1 MKKRYLFIVLIIL
14 CIASIF
20 IGVTNI
26 NINDIL
32 TFNIDKI
39 EILLIS
45 RLPRLIAIIVAGV
58 GLSIS
63 GLIMQQ
69 ISKNKFVSPTTA
81 ATADFAKLGIL
92 FCIMIIPGATIM
104 QKMIVSFVFAG
115 LGTVLFMK
123 MIKAIKIKNIVF
135 VPLIG
140 MMLGKI
146 VGSITTFFAYK
157 YDLVQNISSW
167 MEGDM
172 SLIMKGSYE
181 LLYLSVP
188 MVIIAFLYANKFT
201 IVGMGEDFAINLGLN
216 YNFVINVGLAIVSL
230 ICAVTIITVGNIPFL
245 GLIIPNIVS
254 LYSGDNLKKTLYHT
268 ALLGPIF
275 LLACDILGRIIIF
288 PFEMSISLT
297 VGVIGS
303 IIFLYMIVRGTKMKT
318 KDKKS
323 IIILTVLALILI
335 TSFLFIGVNS
345 VNFKYALYRRIP
357 KIYAMILTGAAI
369 GFSSLIFQTV
379 TNNRILTPSI
389 LGIDSL
395 YVLLQTTIVFLLGS
409 SSAIISNGNIN
420 FIITIVSMLLFSS
433 LIY

>member
-1 MKKRYLFIVLIIL
+1 MKKRYLFIILIIL
-14 CIASIF
+14 SIISLF
-20 IGVTNI
+20 VGVTNI
-26 NINDIL
+26 SVNDIL
-32 TFNIDKI
+32 SFNIDKI
-39 EILLIS
+39 QILLIS

-104 QKMIVSFVFAG
+104 QKMIISFIFAG
-115 LGTVLFMK
+115 LVTILFMK
-123 MIKAIKIKNIVF
+123 MIKEIKIKNIIF

-146 VGSITTFFAYK
+146 IGSITTFFAYK

-181 LLYLSVP
+181 LLYLSIP

-201 IVGMGEDFAINLGLN
+201 IVGMGEDFAINLGVN
-216 YNFVINVGLAIVSL
+216 YNFVVNVGLAIVSL

-245 GLIIPNIVS
+245 GLIIPNIIS

-275 LLACDILGRIIIF
+275 LLACDILGRFIIF

-303 IIFLYMIVRGTKMKT
+303 IIFLYMIIRGSKNE
-318 KDKKS
+318 
-323 IIILTVLALILI
+323 
-335 TSFLFIGVNS
+335 G
-345 VNFKYALYRRIP
+345 
-357 KIYAMILTGAAI
+357 
-369 GFSSLIFQTV
+369 
-379 TNNRILTPSI
+379 
-389 LGIDSL
+389 
-395 YVLLQTTIVFLLGS
+395 
-409 SSAIISNGNIN
+409 
-420 FIITIVSMLLFSS
+420 
-433 LIY
+433 

>member
-1 MKKRYLFIVLIIL
+1 MKKIYLFIVLIIL
-14 CIASIF
+14 SIISLF
-20 IGVTNI
+20 VGVTNI
-26 NINDIL
+26 SVNDIL
-32 TFNIDKI
+32 SFNIDKI
-39 EILLIS
+39 QILLIS

-104 QKMIVSFVFAG
+104 QKMIISFIFAG
-115 LGTVLFMK
+115 LGTILFMK
-123 MIKAIKIKNIVF
+123 MIKAIKIKNIIF

-146 VGSITTFFAYK
+146 IGSITTFFAYK

-201 IVGMGEDFAINLGLN
+201 IVGMGEDFAINLGVN
-216 YNFVINVGLAIVSL
+216 YNFVVNVGLAIVSL
-230 ICAVTIITVGNIPFL
+230 ICAITIITVGNIPFL

-275 LLACDILGRIIIF
+275 LLACDILGRFIIF

-303 IIFLYMIVRGTKMKT
+303 IIFLYMIIRGSKNE
-318 KDKKS
+318 
-323 IIILTVLALILI
+323 
-335 TSFLFIGVNS
+335 G
-345 VNFKYALYRRIP
+345 
-357 KIYAMILTGAAI
+357 
-369 GFSSLIFQTV
+369 
-379 TNNRILTPSI
+379 
-389 LGIDSL
+389 
-395 YVLLQTTIVFLLGS
+395 
-409 SSAIISNGNIN
+409 
-420 FIITIVSMLLFSS
+420 
-433 LIY
+433 

>member
-1 MKKRYLFIVLIIL
+1 MKKRYLFIILIIL
-14 CIASIF
+14 SIISLF
-20 IGVTNI
+20 VGVTNI
-26 NINDIL
+26 SVNDIL
-32 TFNIDKI
+32 SFNIDKI

-45 RLPRLIAIIVAGV
+45 RLPRLIAIIGAGV

-104 QKMIVSFVFAG
+104 QKMIISFIFAG
-115 LGTVLFMK
+115 LGTILFMK
-123 MIKAIKIKNIVF
+123 MIKAIKIKNIIF
-135 VPLIG
+135 IPLIG

-146 VGSITTFFAYK
+146 IGSITTFFAYK

-201 IVGMGEDFAINLGLN
+201 IVGMGEDFAINLGVN
-216 YNFVINVGLAIVSL
+216 YNFVVNVGLAIVSL

-254 LYSGDNLKKTLYHT
+254 LYSGDNLKKTLYNT

-275 LLACDILGRIIIF
+275 LLACDILGRFIIF

-303 IIFLYMIVRGTKMKT
+303 IIFLYMIIRGSKNE
-318 KDKKS
+318 
-323 IIILTVLALILI
+323 
-335 TSFLFIGVNS
+335 G
-345 VNFKYALYRRIP
+345 
-357 KIYAMILTGAAI
+357 
-369 GFSSLIFQTV
+369 
-379 TNNRILTPSI
+379 
-389 LGIDSL
+389 
-395 YVLLQTTIVFLLGS
+395 
-409 SSAIISNGNIN
+409 
-420 FIITIVSMLLFSS
+420 
-433 LIY
+433 

>member
-1 MKKRYLFIVLIIL
+1 MYIGGKQMKKRYLFIILIIL
-14 CIASIF
+14 SIISLF
-20 IGVTNI
+20 VGVTNI
-26 NINDIL
+26 SVNDIL
-32 TFNIDKI
+32 SFNIDKI
-39 EILLIS
+39 QILLIS

-92 FCIMIIPGATIM
+92 FCIIIIPGATIM
-104 QKMIVSFVFAG
+104 QKMIISFIFAG
-115 LGTVLFMK
+115 LGTILFMK
-123 MIKAIKIKNIVF
+123 MIKAIKIKNIIF

-146 VGSITTFFAYK
+146 IGSITTFFAYK

-181 LLYLSVP
+181 LLYLSIP

-201 IVGMGEDFAINLGLN
+201 IVGMGEDFAINLGVN
-216 YNFVINVGLAIVSL
+216 YNFVVNVGLAIVSL

-245 GLIIPNIVS
+245 GLIIPNIIS

-275 LLACDILGRIIIF
+275 LLACDILGRFIIF

-303 IIFLYMIVRGTKMKT
+303 IIFLYMIIRGSKNE
-318 KDKKS
+318 
-323 IIILTVLALILI
+323 
-335 TSFLFIGVNS
+335 G
-345 VNFKYALYRRIP
+345 
-357 KIYAMILTGAAI
+357 
-369 GFSSLIFQTV
+369 
-379 TNNRILTPSI
+379 
-389 LGIDSL
+389 
-395 YVLLQTTIVFLLGS
+395 
-409 SSAIISNGNIN
+409 
-420 FIITIVSMLLFSS
+420 
-433 LIY
+433 

>member
-1 MKKRYLFIVLIIL
+1 MKKRYLFIILIIL
-14 CIASIF
+14 SIISLF
-20 IGVTNI
+20 VGVTNI
-26 NINDIL
+26 SVNDIL
-32 TFNIDKI
+32 SFNIDKI
-39 EILLIS
+39 QILLIS

-69 ISKNKFVSPTTA
+69 ISKNKLVSPTTA

-104 QKMIVSFVFAG
+104 QKMIISFIFAG
-115 LGTVLFMK
+115 LGTILFMK
-123 MIKAIKIKNIVF
+123 MIKAIKIKNIIF

-146 VGSITTFFAYK
+146 IGSITTFFAYK

-181 LLYLSVP
+181 LLYLSIP

-201 IVGMGEDFAINLGLN
+201 IVGMGEDFAINLGVN
-216 YNFVINVGLAIVSL
+216 YNFVVNVGLAIVSL

-245 GLIIPNIVS
+245 GLIIPNIIS

-275 LLACDILGRIIIF
+275 LLACDILGRFIIF

-303 IIFLYMIVRGTKMKT
+303 IIFLYMIIRGSKNE
-318 KDKKS
+318 
-323 IIILTVLALILI
+323 
-335 TSFLFIGVNS
+335 G
-345 VNFKYALYRRIP
+345 
-357 KIYAMILTGAAI
+357 
-369 GFSSLIFQTV
+369 
-379 TNNRILTPSI
+379 
-389 LGIDSL
+389 
-395 YVLLQTTIVFLLGS
+395 
-409 SSAIISNGNIN
+409 
-420 FIITIVSMLLFSS
+420 
-433 LIY
+433 

>member
-1 MKKRYLFIVLIIL
+1 MYIGGKQMKKRYLFIILIIL
-14 CIASIF
+14 SIISLF
-20 IGVTNI
+20 VGVTNI
-26 NINDIL
+26 SVNDIL
-32 TFNIDKI
+32 SFNIDKI
-39 EILLIS
+39 QILLIS

-104 QKMIVSFVFAG
+104 QKMIISFIFAG
-115 LGTVLFMK
+115 LGTILFMK
-123 MIKAIKIKNIVF
+123 MIKAIKIKNIIF
-135 VPLIG
+135 IPLIG

-146 VGSITTFFAYK
+146 IGSITTFFAYK

-201 IVGMGEDFAINLGLN
+201 IVGMGEDFAINLGVN
-216 YNFVINVGLAIVSL
+216 YNFVVNVGLAIVSL

-245 GLIIPNIVS
+245 GLIIPNIIS

-275 LLACDILGRIIIF
+275 LLACDILGRFIIF

-303 IIFLYMIVRGTKMKT
+303 IIFLYMIIRGSKNE
-318 KDKKS
+318 
-323 IIILTVLALILI
+323 
-335 TSFLFIGVNS
+335 G
-345 VNFKYALYRRIP
+345 
-357 KIYAMILTGAAI
+357 
-369 GFSSLIFQTV
+369 
-379 TNNRILTPSI
+379 
-389 LGIDSL
+389 
-395 YVLLQTTIVFLLGS
+395 
-409 SSAIISNGNIN
+409 
-420 FIITIVSMLLFSS
+420 
-433 LIY
+433 

>member
-1 MKKRYLFIVLIIL
+1 MKKRYLFIILIIL
-14 CIASIF
+14 SIISLF
-20 IGVTNI
+20 VGVTNI
-26 NINDIL
+26 SVNDIL
-32 TFNIDKI
+32 SFNIDKI
-39 EILLIS
+39 QILLIS

-104 QKMIVSFVFAG
+104 QKMIISFIFAG
-115 LGTVLFMK
+115 LGTILFMK
-123 MIKAIKIKNIVF
+123 MIKAIKIKNIIF

-146 VGSITTFFAYK
+146 IGSITTFFAYK

-181 LLYLSVP
+181 LLYLSIP

-201 IVGMGEDFAINLGLN
+201 IVGMGEDFAINLGVN
-216 YNFVINVGLAIVSL
+216 YNFVVNVGLAIVSV

-245 GLIIPNIVS
+245 GLIIPNIIS

-275 LLACDILGRIIIF
+275 LLACDILGRFIIF

-303 IIFLYMIVRGTKMKT
+303 IIFLYMIIRGSKNE
-318 KDKKS
+318 
-323 IIILTVLALILI
+323 
-335 TSFLFIGVNS
+335 G
-345 VNFKYALYRRIP
+345 
-357 KIYAMILTGAAI
+357 
-369 GFSSLIFQTV
+369 
-379 TNNRILTPSI
+379 
-389 LGIDSL
+389 
-395 YVLLQTTIVFLLGS
+395 
-409 SSAIISNGNIN
+409 
-420 FIITIVSMLLFSS
+420 
-433 LIY
+433 

>member
-1 MKKRYLFIVLIIL
+1 MKKRYLFIILIIL
-14 CIASIF
+14 SIISLF
-20 IGVTNI
+20 VGVTNI
-26 NINDIL
+26 SVNDIL
-32 TFNIDKI
+32 SFNIDKI
-39 EILLIS
+39 QILLIS

-104 QKMIVSFVFAG
+104 QKMIISFIFAG
-115 LGTVLFMK
+115 LGTILFMK
-123 MIKAIKIKNIVF
+123 MIKAIKIKNIIF
-135 VPLIG
+135 IPLIG

-146 VGSITTFFAYK
+146 IGSITTFFAYK

-201 IVGMGEDFAINLGLN
+201 IVGMGEDFAINLGVN
-216 YNFVINVGLAIVSL
+216 YNFVVNVGLAIVSL

-275 LLACDILGRIIIF
+275 LLACDILGRFIIF

-303 IIFLYMIVRGTKMKT
+303 IIFLYMIIRGSKNE
-318 KDKKS
+318 
-323 IIILTVLALILI
+323 
-335 TSFLFIGVNS
+335 G
-345 VNFKYALYRRIP
+345 
-357 KIYAMILTGAAI
+357 
-369 GFSSLIFQTV
+369 
-379 TNNRILTPSI
+379 
-389 LGIDSL
+389 
-395 YVLLQTTIVFLLGS
+395 
-409 SSAIISNGNIN
+409 
-420 FIITIVSMLLFSS
+420 
-433 LIY
+433 

>member
-1 MKKRYLFIVLIIL
+1 MYIGGKQMKKRYLFIILIIL
-14 CIASIF
+14 SIISLF
-20 IGVTNI
+20 VGVTNI
-26 NINDIL
+26 SVNDIL
-32 TFNIDKI
+32 SFNIDKI
-39 EILLIS
+39 QILLIS

-104 QKMIVSFVFAG
+104 QKMIISFIFAG
-115 LGTVLFMK
+115 LGTILFMK
-123 MIKAIKIKNIVF
+123 MIKAIKIKNIIF
-135 VPLIG
+135 ITLIG

-146 VGSITTFFAYK
+146 IGSITTFFAYK

-172 SLIMKGSYE
+172 SLIMKGRYE

-201 IVGMGEDFAINLGLN
+201 IVGMGEDFAINLGVN
-216 YNFVINVGLAIVSL
+216 YNFVVNVGLAIVSL

-245 GLIIPNIVS
+245 GLIIPNIIS

-275 LLACDILGRIIIF
+275 LLACDILGRFIIF

-303 IIFLYMIVRGTKMKT
+303 IIFLYMIIRGSKNE
-318 KDKKS
+318 
-323 IIILTVLALILI
+323 
-335 TSFLFIGVNS
+335 G
-345 VNFKYALYRRIP
+345 
-357 KIYAMILTGAAI
+357 
-369 GFSSLIFQTV
+369 
-379 TNNRILTPSI
+379 
-389 LGIDSL
+389 
-395 YVLLQTTIVFLLGS
+395 
-409 SSAIISNGNIN
+409 
-420 FIITIVSMLLFSS
+420 
-433 LIY
+433 

>member
-1 MKKRYLFIVLIIL
+1 MKKRYLFIILIIL
-14 CIASIF
+14 SIISLF
-20 IGVTNI
+20 VGVTNI
-26 NINDIL
+26 SVNDIL
-32 TFNIDKI
+32 SFNIDKMQ
-39 EILLIS
+39 ILLIS

-104 QKMIVSFVFAG
+104 QKMIISFIFAG
-115 LGTVLFMK
+115 LGTILFMK
-123 MIKAIKIKNIVF
+123 MIKAIKIKNIIF

-146 VGSITTFFAYK
+146 IGSITTFFAYK

-181 LLYLSVP
+181 LLYLSIP

-201 IVGMGEDFAINLGLN
+201 IVGMGEDFAINLGVN
-216 YNFVINVGLAIVSL
+216 YNFVVNVGLAIVSL

-245 GLIIPNIVS
+245 GLIIPNIIS

-275 LLACDILGRIIIF
+275 LLACDILGRFIIF

-303 IIFLYMIVRGTKMKT
+303 IIFLYMIIRGSKNE
-318 KDKKS
+318 
-323 IIILTVLALILI
+323 
-335 TSFLFIGVNS
+335 G
-345 VNFKYALYRRIP
+345 
-357 KIYAMILTGAAI
+357 
-369 GFSSLIFQTV
+369 
-379 TNNRILTPSI
+379 
-389 LGIDSL
+389 
-395 YVLLQTTIVFLLGS
+395 
-409 SSAIISNGNIN
+409 
-420 FIITIVSMLLFSS
+420 
-433 LIY
+433 

>member
-1 MKKRYLFIVLIIL
+1 MKKRYLFIILIIL
-14 CIASIF
+14 SIISLF
-20 IGVTNI
+20 VGVTNI
-26 NINDIL
+26 SVNDIL
-32 TFNIDKI
+32 SFNIDKI

-45 RLPRLIAIIVAGV
+45 RLPRLIAIIGAGV

-104 QKMIVSFVFAG
+104 QKMIISFIFAG
-115 LGTVLFMK
+115 LGTILFMK
-123 MIKAIKIKNIVF
+123 MIKAIKIKNIIF
-135 VPLIG
+135 IPLIG

-146 VGSITTFFAYK
+146 IGSITTFFAYK

-181 LLYLSVP
+181 ILYLSVP

-201 IVGMGEDFAINLGLN
+201 IVGMGEDFAINLGVN
-216 YNFVINVGLAIVSL
+216 YNFVVNVGLAIVSL

-275 LLACDILGRIIIF
+275 LLACDILGRFIIF

-303 IIFLYMIVRGTKMKT
+303 IIFLYMIIRGSKNE
-318 KDKKS
+318 
-323 IIILTVLALILI
+323 
-335 TSFLFIGVNS
+335 G
-345 VNFKYALYRRIP
+345 
-357 KIYAMILTGAAI
+357 
-369 GFSSLIFQTV
+369 
-379 TNNRILTPSI
+379 
-389 LGIDSL
+389 
-395 YVLLQTTIVFLLGS
+395 
-409 SSAIISNGNIN
+409 
-420 FIITIVSMLLFSS
+420 
-433 LIY
+433 

>member
-1 MKKRYLFIVLIIL
+1 MKKRYLFIILIIL
-14 CIASIF
+14 SIISLF
-20 IGVTNI
+20 VGVTNI
-26 NINDIL
+26 SVNDIL
-32 TFNIDKI
+32 SFNIDKI
-39 EILLIS
+39 QILLIS

-104 QKMIVSFVFAG
+104 QKMIISFIFAG
-115 LGTVLFMK
+115 LGTILFM
-123 MIKAIKIKNIVF
+123 NIIF
-135 VPLIG
+135 IPLIG

-146 VGSITTFFAYK
+146 IGSITTFFAYK

-181 LLYLSVP
+181 LLYLSIP

-201 IVGMGEDFAINLGLN
+201 IVGMGEDFAINLGVN
-216 YNFVINVGLAIVSL
+216 YNFVVNVGLAIVSL

-245 GLIIPNIVS
+245 GLIIPNIIS

-275 LLACDILGRIIIF
+275 LLACDILGRFIIF

-303 IIFLYMIVRGTKMKT
+303 IIFLYMIIRGSKNE
-318 KDKKS
+318 
-323 IIILTVLALILI
+323 
-335 TSFLFIGVNS
+335 G
-345 VNFKYALYRRIP
+345 
-357 KIYAMILTGAAI
+357 
-369 GFSSLIFQTV
+369 
-379 TNNRILTPSI
+379 
-389 LGIDSL
+389 
-395 YVLLQTTIVFLLGS
+395 
-409 SSAIISNGNIN
+409 
-420 FIITIVSMLLFSS
+420 
-433 LIY
+433 

>member
-1 MKKRYLFIVLIIL
+1 MKKRYLFIILIIL
-14 CIASIF
+14 SIISLF
-20 IGVTNI
+20 VGVTNI
-26 NINDIL
+26 SVNDIL
-32 TFNIDKI
+32 SFNIDKI
-39 EILLIS
+39 QILLIS

-69 ISKNKFVSPTTA
+69 ISKNKFVSTTTS
-81 ATADFAKLGIL
+81 ATADFAMLGIL

-104 QKMIVSFVFAG
+104 QKMIISFIFAG
-115 LGTVLFMK
+115 LGTILFMK
-123 MIKAIKIKNIVF
+123 MIKAIKIKNIIF

-146 VGSITTFFAYK
+146 IGSITTFFAYK

-181 LLYLSVP
+181 LLYLSIP

-201 IVGMGEDFAINLGLN
+201 IVGMGEDFAINLGVN
-216 YNFVINVGLAIVSL
+216 YNFVVNVGLAIVSL

-245 GLIIPNIVS
+245 GLIIPNIIS

-275 LLACDILGRIIIF
+275 LLACDILGRFIIF

-303 IIFLYMIVRGTKMKT
+303 IIFLYMIIRGSKNE
-318 KDKKS
+318 
-323 IIILTVLALILI
+323 
-335 TSFLFIGVNS
+335 G
-345 VNFKYALYRRIP
+345 
-357 KIYAMILTGAAI
+357 
-369 GFSSLIFQTV
+369 
-379 TNNRILTPSI
+379 
-389 LGIDSL
+389 
-395 YVLLQTTIVFLLGS
+395 
-409 SSAIISNGNIN
+409 
-420 FIITIVSMLLFSS
+420 
-433 LIY
+433 

>member
-1 MKKRYLFIVLIIL
+1 MKKRYLFIILIIL
-14 CIASIF
+14 SIISLF
-20 IGVTNI
+20 VGVTNI
-26 NINDIL
+26 SVNDIL
-32 TFNIDKI
+32 SFNIDKI
-39 EILLIS
+39 QILLIS

-104 QKMIVSFVFAG
+104 QKMIISFIFAG
-115 LGTVLFMK
+115 LGTILFMK
-123 MIKAIKIKNIVF
+123 MIKAIKIKNIIF
-135 VPLIG
+135 IPLIG

-146 VGSITTFFAYK
+146 IGSITTFFAYK

-181 LLYLSVP
+181 LLCLSVP

-201 IVGMGEDFAINLGLN
+201 IVGMGEDFAINLGVN
-216 YNFVINVGLAIVSL
+216 YNFVVNVGLAIVSL

-275 LLACDILGRIIIF
+275 LLACDILGRFIIF

-303 IIFLYMIVRGTKMKT
+303 IIFLYMIIRGSKNE
-318 KDKKS
+318 
-323 IIILTVLALILI
+323 
-335 TSFLFIGVNS
+335 G
-345 VNFKYALYRRIP
+345 
-357 KIYAMILTGAAI
+357 
-369 GFSSLIFQTV
+369 
-379 TNNRILTPSI
+379 
-389 LGIDSL
+389 
-395 YVLLQTTIVFLLGS
+395 
-409 SSAIISNGNIN
+409 
-420 FIITIVSMLLFSS
+420 
-433 LIY
+433 

>member
-1 MKKRYLFIVLIIL
+1 MKKRYLFIILIIL
-14 CIASIF
+14 SIISLF
-20 IGVTNI
+20 VGVTNI
-26 NINDIL
+26 SVNDIL
-32 TFNIDKI
+32 SFNIDKI
-39 EILLIS
+39 QILLIS
-45 RLPRLIAIIVAGV
+45 RFPRLIAIIVAGV

-104 QKMIVSFVFAG
+104 QKMIISFIFAG
-115 LGTVLFMK
+115 LGTILFMK
-123 MIKAIKIKNIVF
+123 MIKAIKIKNIIF

-146 VGSITTFFAYK
+146 IGSITTFFAYK

-181 LLYLSVP
+181 LLYLSIP

-201 IVGMGEDFAINLGLN
+201 IVGMGEDFAINLGVN
-216 YNFVINVGLAIVSL
+216 YNFVVNVGLAIVSL
-230 ICAVTIITVGNIPFL
+230 ICAVTIIIVGNIPFL
-245 GLIIPNIVS
+245 GLIIPNIIS

-275 LLACDILGRIIIF
+275 LLACDILGRFIIF

-303 IIFLYMIVRGTKMKT
+303 IIFLYMIIRGSKNE
-318 KDKKS
+318 
-323 IIILTVLALILI
+323 
-335 TSFLFIGVNS
+335 G
-345 VNFKYALYRRIP
+345 
-357 KIYAMILTGAAI
+357 
-369 GFSSLIFQTV
+369 
-379 TNNRILTPSI
+379 
-389 LGIDSL
+389 
-395 YVLLQTTIVFLLGS
+395 
-409 SSAIISNGNIN
+409 
-420 FIITIVSMLLFSS
+420 
-433 LIY
+433 

>member
-1 MKKRYLFIVLIIL
+1 MYIGGKQMKKIYLFIILIIL
-14 CIASIF
+14 SIISLF
-20 IGVTNI
+20 VGVTNI
-26 NINDIL
+26 SVNDIL
-32 TFNIDKI
+32 SFNIDKI
-39 EILLIS
+39 QILLIS

-104 QKMIVSFVFAG
+104 QKMIISFIFAG
-115 LGTVLFMK
+115 LGTILFMK

-146 VGSITTFFAYK
+146 IGSITTFFAYK

-201 IVGMGEDFAINLGLN
+201 IVGMGEDFAINLGVN
-216 YNFVINVGLAIVSL
+216 YNFVVNVGLAIVSL

-275 LLACDILGRIIIF
+275 LLACDILGRFIIF

-303 IIFLYMIVRGTKMKT
+303 IIFLYMIIRGSKNE
-318 KDKKS
+318 
-323 IIILTVLALILI
+323 
-335 TSFLFIGVNS
+335 G
-345 VNFKYALYRRIP
+345 
-357 KIYAMILTGAAI
+357 
-369 GFSSLIFQTV
+369 
-379 TNNRILTPSI
+379 
-389 LGIDSL
+389 
-395 YVLLQTTIVFLLGS
+395 
-409 SSAIISNGNIN
+409 
-420 FIITIVSMLLFSS
+420 
-433 LIY
+433 

>member
-1 MKKRYLFIVLIIL
+1 MKKRYLFIILIIL
-14 CIASIF
+14 SIISLF
-20 IGVTNI
+20 VGVTNI
-26 NINDIL
+26 SVNDIL
-32 TFNIDKI
+32 SFNIDKI
-39 EILLIS
+39 QILLIS

-104 QKMIVSFVFAG
+104 QKMIISFIFAG
-115 LGTVLFMK
+115 LGTILFMK
-123 MIKAIKIKNIVF
+123 MIKAIKIKNIIF

-146 VGSITTFFAYK
+146 IGSITTFFAYK

-181 LLYLSVP
+181 LLYLSIP

-216 YNFVINVGLAIVSL
+216 YNFVVNVGLAIVSL

-245 GLIIPNIVS
+245 GLIIPNIIS

-275 LLACDILGRIIIF
+275 LLACDILGRFIIF

-303 IIFLYMIVRGTKMKT
+303 IIFLYMIIRGSKNE
-318 KDKKS
+318 
-323 IIILTVLALILI
+323 
-335 TSFLFIGVNS
+335 G
-345 VNFKYALYRRIP
+345 
-357 KIYAMILTGAAI
+357 
-369 GFSSLIFQTV
+369 
-379 TNNRILTPSI
+379 
-389 LGIDSL
+389 
-395 YVLLQTTIVFLLGS
+395 
-409 SSAIISNGNIN
+409 
-420 FIITIVSMLLFSS
+420 
-433 LIY
+433 

>member
-1 MKKRYLFIVLIIL
+1 MKKRYLFIILIIL
-14 CIASIF
+14 SIISLF
-20 IGVTNI
+20 VGVTNI
-26 NINDIL
+26 SVNDIL
-32 TFNIDKI
+32 SFNIDKI

-104 QKMIVSFVFAG
+104 QKMIISFIFAG
-115 LGTVLFMK
+115 LGTILFMK
-123 MIKAIKIKNIVF
+123 MIKAIKIKNIIF
-135 VPLIG
+135 IPLIG

-146 VGSITTFFAYK
+146 IGSITTFFAYK

-181 LLYLSVP
+181 LLYLSIP

-201 IVGMGEDFAINLGLN
+201 IVGMGEDFAINLGVN
-216 YNFVINVGLAIVSL
+216 YNFVVNVGLAIVSL

-245 GLIIPNIVS
+245 GLIIPNIIS

-275 LLACDILGRIIIF
+275 LLACDILGRFIIF

-303 IIFLYMIVRGTKMKT
+303 IIFLYMIIRGSKNE
-318 KDKKS
+318 
-323 IIILTVLALILI
+323 
-335 TSFLFIGVNS
+335 G
-345 VNFKYALYRRIP
+345 
-357 KIYAMILTGAAI
+357 
-369 GFSSLIFQTV
+369 
-379 TNNRILTPSI
+379 
-389 LGIDSL
+389 
-395 YVLLQTTIVFLLGS
+395 
-409 SSAIISNGNIN
+409 
-420 FIITIVSMLLFSS
+420 
-433 LIY
+433 

>member
-1 MKKRYLFIVLIIL
+1 MKKRYLFIILIIL
-14 CIASIF
+14 SIISLF
-20 IGVTNI
+20 VGVTNI
-26 NINDIL
+26 SVNDIL
-32 TFNIDKI
+32 SFNIDKI
-39 EILLIS
+39 QILLIS

-104 QKMIVSFVFAG
+104 QKMIISFIFAG
-115 LGTVLFMK
+115 LGTILFMK
-123 MIKAIKIKNIVF
+123 MIKAIKVKNIIF

-146 VGSITTFFAYK
+146 IGSITTFFAYK

-181 LLYLSVP
+181 LLYLSIP

-201 IVGMGEDFAINLGLN
+201 IVGMGEDFAINLGVN
-216 YNFVINVGLAIVSL
+216 YNFVVNVGLAIVSL

-245 GLIIPNIVS
+245 GLIIPNIIS

-275 LLACDILGRIIIF
+275 LLACDILGRFIIF

-303 IIFLYMIVRGTKMKT
+303 IIFLYMIIRGSKNE
-318 KDKKS
+318 
-323 IIILTVLALILI
+323 
-335 TSFLFIGVNS
+335 G
-345 VNFKYALYRRIP
+345 
-357 KIYAMILTGAAI
+357 
-369 GFSSLIFQTV
+369 
-379 TNNRILTPSI
+379 
-389 LGIDSL
+389 
-395 YVLLQTTIVFLLGS
+395 
-409 SSAIISNGNIN
+409 
-420 FIITIVSMLLFSS
+420 
-433 LIY
+433 

>member
-1 MKKRYLFIVLIIL
+1 MKKRYLFIILIIL
-14 CIASIF
+14 SIISLF
-20 IGVTNI
+20 VGVTNI
-26 NINDIL
+26 SVNDIL
-32 TFNIDKI
+32 SFNIDKI
-39 EILLIS
+39 QILLIS
-45 RLPRLIAIIVAGV
+45 RLPRLIAIIFAGV

-104 QKMIVSFVFAG
+104 QKMIISFIFAG
-115 LGTVLFMK
+115 LGTILFMK
-123 MIKAIKIKNIVF
+123 MIKAIKIKNIIF
-135 VPLIG
+135 IPLIG

-146 VGSITTFFAYK
+146 IGSITTFFAYK

-201 IVGMGEDFAINLGLN
+201 IVGMGEDFAINLGVN
-216 YNFVINVGLAIVSL
+216 YNFVVNVGLAIVSL

-275 LLACDILGRIIIF
+275 LLACDILGRFIIF

-303 IIFLYMIVRGTKMKT
+303 IIFLYMIIRGSKNE
-318 KDKKS
+318 
-323 IIILTVLALILI
+323 
-335 TSFLFIGVNS
+335 G
-345 VNFKYALYRRIP
+345 
-357 KIYAMILTGAAI
+357 
-369 GFSSLIFQTV
+369 
-379 TNNRILTPSI
+379 
-389 LGIDSL
+389 
-395 YVLLQTTIVFLLGS
+395 
-409 SSAIISNGNIN
+409 
-420 FIITIVSMLLFSS
+420 
-433 LIY
+433 

>member
-1 MKKRYLFIVLIIL
+1 MYIGGKQMKKIYLFIVLIIL
-14 CIASIF
+14 SIISLF
-20 IGVTNI
+20 VGVTNI
-26 NINDIL
+26 SVNDIL
-32 TFNIDKI
+32 SFNIDKI
-39 EILLIS
+39 QILLIS

-104 QKMIVSFVFAG
+104 QKMIISFIFAG
-115 LGTVLFMK
+115 IGTILFMK
-123 MIKAIKIKNIVF
+123 MIKAIKIKNIIF
-135 VPLIG
+135 IPLIG

-146 VGSITTFFAYK
+146 IGSITTFFAYK

-201 IVGMGEDFAINLGLN
+201 IVGMGEDFAINLGVN
-216 YNFVINVGLAIVSL
+216 YNFVVNVGLAIVSL

-275 LLACDILGRIIIF
+275 LLACDILGRFIIF

-303 IIFLYMIVRGTKMKT
+303 IIFLYMIIRGSKNE
-318 KDKKS
+318 
-323 IIILTVLALILI
+323 
-335 TSFLFIGVNS
+335 G
-345 VNFKYALYRRIP
+345 
-357 KIYAMILTGAAI
+357 
-369 GFSSLIFQTV
+369 
-379 TNNRILTPSI
+379 
-389 LGIDSL
+389 
-395 YVLLQTTIVFLLGS
+395 
-409 SSAIISNGNIN
+409 
-420 FIITIVSMLLFSS
+420 
-433 LIY
+433 